1 MVPSNPQKDNLTAAD
16 PMAQA
21 VETLFAFAI
30 DREDVKWSLER
41 LPAASPALQNTVAYE
56 LQALKIIT
64 VGWSITFLLAD
75 SPNKHSLQQAYWQAV
90 QQFAG
95 SLSSNAGLL
104 IGHEIDYFG
113 VLKQR
118 LEIYLAAIRDSPQA
132 GDPSQI
138 VGPAF
143 AGACGV
149 PQDLPVAM
157 AGARMFKNT
166 LERVHAYLTDL
177 KNC

>member
-1 MVPSNPQKDNLTAAD
+1 MVPSNAQKDNLTVAD
-16 PMAQA
+16 PTAQKA
-21 VETLFAFAI
+21 EALFAFAI
-30 DREDVKWSLER
+30 DREDVKWSLAR
-41 LPAASPALQNTVAYE
+41 LPAASPSLQNTVAYE

-64 VGWSITFLLAD
+64 VGWSVTFLMAD
-75 SPNKHSLQQAYWQAV
+75 SPNKHSIEQAYWLAV

-95 SLSSNAGLL
+95 NLSSNAGLL

-113 VLKQR
+113 ILKQR
-118 LEIYLAAIRDSPQA
+118 LEIYLTAIRDSPQA
-132 GDPSQI
+132 DDPSRI

-177 KNC
+177 KSC